1 MSSRKEREDHGKTA
15 FGYMGKEEAEN
26 YNLQLRKMIHVLAQ
40 KREHAECHE
49 QLAREELV
57 VHQHNQQM
65 AHKES
70 EGGKQEETEEPGKV
84 GNRIGTAVRSEKNIW
99 RMRKQLV
106 M

>member
-1 MSSRKEREDHGKTA
+1 M
-15 FGYMGKEEAEN
+15 
-26 YNLQLRKMIHVLAQ
+26 LVQ
-40 KREHAECHE
+40 KREHVKCHE

-57 VHQHNQQM
+57 GHQHNQQM

-70 EGGKQEETEEPGKV
+70 GDGKQEETVEPGR
-84 GNRIGTAVRSEKNIW
+84 GGSQIGMAVRSEKNIQ